1 MDALFVQCL
10 NQMES
15 WFRELET
22 LVPQPVKVP
31 YLHHF
36 VFRYKEKSLEQA
48 LIQKL
53 ARVVTGLH
61 SARLL
66 LNNGFLQ
73 EQAAI
78 HRILD
83 EFQQDISFL
92 SLARLMDDFTNLHQQ
107 YLDAFYEEE
116 FDKPED
122 PLSSTQK
129 RPSVPQ
135 RKIRAYIAKKEA
147 ESGVGDAG
155 RGAEISRTLSKA
167 YSGFVHGASPHILS
181 MYGGFP
187 SRFHISGML
196 GTPHE
201 YDHRRDIWNYFY
213 RGILSFS
220 EVALVLNKH
229 NLFEEIR
236 KFSIVFEEA
245 AAKDYTKRS
254 QEET

>member
-1 MDALFVQCL
+1 MDGLFVQCL

-15 WFRELET
+15 WFRRLEA

-36 VFRYKEKSLEQA
+36 VFRYKEKSIEQA

-73 EQAAI
+73 EQAVI

-83 EFQQDISFL
+83 EFQQDIIFL
-92 SLARLMDDFTNLHQQ
+92 SSARLMDDFTDLHQR

-116 FDKPED
+116 FDKPGD

-129 RPSVPQ
+129 RPAVPRQ
-135 RKIRAYIAKKEA
+135 KIRAYIARKEA
-147 ESGVGDAG
+147 ESGIGDAS
-155 RGAEISRTLSKA
+155 RRTELTRTLSKA
-167 YSGFVHGASPHILS
+167 YSGFVHGASPQILN
-181 MYGGFP
+181 MYGGLP
-187 SRFHISGML
+187 PRFHISGML

-213 RGILSFS
+213 RGLLSFY
-220 EVALVLNKH
+220 EVALVLKEH
-229 NLFEEIR
+229 NLGEEIR
-236 KFSIVFEEA
+236 KFSIAFEKA
-245 AAKDYTKRS
+245 AGKDYTKRG
-254 QEET
+254 QKEA